1 MKGCIKMTEKQKFID
16 YLKQTNN
23 AIESPVLQ
31 TILCTP
37 CHYKSNKGDYHL
49 VGNIHVSIFGGFGCK
64 EGDLGCVTFYHQ
76 SKTKAKGCRNV
87 NDRSELFKKAFVP
100 KDTDEAIKAFGIW
113 LKQSQKTIQTW
124 KKII

>member
-16 YLKQTNN
+16 YLKQTHN

-49 VGNIHVSIFGGFGCK
+49 VGNIHVSIFGGFGTN
-64 EGDLGCVTFYHQ
+64 EGDLGCVTFYYHA
-76 SKTKAKGCRNV
+76 KTKAKGCKKV
-87 NDRSELFKKAFVP
+87 DDRAELLKRAFVP
-100 KDTDEAIKAFGIW
+100 VTADEAIHEFKTW
-113 LKQSQKTIQTW
+113 LKNSYSIIKTW